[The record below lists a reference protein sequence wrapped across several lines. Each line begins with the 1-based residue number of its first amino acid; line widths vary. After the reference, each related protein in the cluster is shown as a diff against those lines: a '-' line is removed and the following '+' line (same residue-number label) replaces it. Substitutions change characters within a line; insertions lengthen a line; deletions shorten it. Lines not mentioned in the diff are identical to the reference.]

1 MMSMAFEEILGKLQV
16 VSTRSKHSLSDGLLI
31 FLSNIKLFNGNLAL
45 QLDKAFW
52 NDPSPIAIFLFSIA
66 TFELFNSSE
75 LVFTPKV
82 LFEPSCFV
90 ILTFLVL
97 LLISN
102 ATANS
107 TIVATTKKRETNRY
121 TPSLSM
127 FDPVGESF
135 LKNFDVKCD

>member
-135 LKNFDVKCD
+135 

>member
-1 MMSMAFEEILGKLQV
+1 MMSMAFEEIWGKLQV
-16 VSTRSKHSLSDGLLI
+16 VSTRSKHPLSDGLLI
-31 FLSNIKLFNGNLAL
+31 FLSNSKLFNGNLAL
-45 QLDKAFW
+45 LLDKAFW

-75 LVFTPKV
+75 LVFTPKG

-107 TIVATTKKRETNRY
+107 TIVATTKKRETNRN
-121 TPSLSM
+121 TPSLSI

-135 LKNFDVKCD
+135 

>member
-1 MMSMAFEEILGKLQV
+1 MMSMAFEEILGQLQV
-16 VSTRSKHSLSDGLLI
+16 VSTRSKHPLSDGLVI
-31 FLSNIKLFNGNLAL
+31 FLSNSKLFNGNLAL
-45 QLDKAFW
+45 LLDKAFG
-52 NDPSPIAIFLFSIA
+52 NDPSPIAIFLFSIV

-75 LVFTPKV
+75 LAFTPKG

-90 ILTFLVL
+90 MLTFPVL
-97 LLISN
+97 LLIIN

-107 TIVATTKKRETNRY
+107 TIVATTKKRETNKY

-135 LKNFDVKCD
+135 

>member
-1 MMSMAFEEILGKLQV
+1 MMSMVFEEILGQLLKV
-16 VSTRSKHSLSDGLLI
+16 VSTRLKHPSSDGLLS
-31 FLSNIKLFNGNLAL
+31 FLSNSKLFNGYLAL
-45 QLDKAFW
+45 FLDKDAW
-52 NDPSPIAIFLFSIA
+52 NDPSPIVIFLFSIA
-66 TFELFNSSE
+66 TFELFNLSE

-90 ILTFLVL
+90 ILTFPVL
-97 LLISN
+97 LFISN

-135 LKNFDVKCD
+135 